1 MQPEKHK
8 YNLKKALT
16 WVLGSEIVFWL
27 LFSLLIFIIQSSFPN
42 EFYFRHS
49 KALWLNV
56 VIVFLYIILFN
67 QRKQLHVILE
77 LAPKRLMNSFI
88 KYVPDNQYWRKWIL
102 FRFAFLFL
110 TVALAQPLFGYKKT
124 MSISKNSEVVLALDV
139 SNSMN
144 TKDIDKKLSRLDI
157 AKRATI
163 QLINGLKGERLGILI
178 FAGNAFV
185 QLPITKDYNS
195 AKLFVN
201 EIETKMIS
209 NQGTNF
215 EVALKKAVGMFSEG
229 NAGKAILMVTDG
241 ENHEQIPDKTLAE
254 LPEKNIF
261 LAVVGLGT
269 KNGGLVPKDPDR
281 PYIGYKTNERGQ
293 PVLSKMDTKLVKAIA
308 KKAKGISLISDNP
321 FPNLSDLLTEIN
333 GINKGDLRDLNLDI
347 KQAYYCWPLVF
358 GLVFWIFA
366 TILPF
371 QRKKGLELNE

>member
-1 MQPEKHK
+1 MQHNKTRHK
-8 YNLKKALT
+8 LKKALT
-16 WVLGSEIVFWL
+16 WVVGAEVIFWFIF
-27 LFSLLIFIIQSSFPN
+27 LFFIFGVQQRFPG
-42 EFYFRHS
+42 EFYFRYP
-49 KALWLNV
+49 KALWLNLAV
-56 VIVFLYIILFN
+56 LFLYIILFN
-67 QRKQLHVILE
+67 QRNQLHSLIKI
-77 LAPKRLMNSFI
+77 APKKLIDSFL
-88 KYVPDNQYWRKWIL
+88 KYTPDKQYWQKWIV

-110 TVALAQPLFGYKKT
+110 TIALAQPLFGSKKA

-144 TKDIDKKLSRLDI
+144 TKDIDKELSRLDI

-215 EVALKKAVGMFSEG
+215 EVALEKAVGMFSEG

-241 ENHEQIPDKTLAE
+241 ENHEKIPDKTLSE
-254 LPEKNIF
+254 LPKKDIF

-269 KNGGLVPKDPDR
+269 KNGGLVPRDPDR
-281 PYIGYKTNERGQ
+281 PYAGYKTNEQGQ
-293 PVLSKMDTKLVKAIA
+293 PVLSKMDSKLVKEMA
-308 KKAKGISLISDNP
+308 KKAKGIAVISDNP

-333 GINKGDLRDLNLDI
+333 GLSKGNLRDLDLDI
-347 KQAYYCWPLVF
+347 KEAYYHWPLVIGIF
-358 GLVFWIFA
+358 LLIFA
-366 TILPF
+366 TVLPF
-371 QRKKGLELNE
+371 HRKNGYN